1 MAIRVEPSAPV
12 PDLNRRCV
20 AHCTSGRLA
29 VSGTIRTGAG
39 PPPSAKIPPV
49 EDDSDWPML
58 AVKLNA
64 WEASKVA
71 EVLMNLAALIDADD
85 PDGLRNA
92 YGQRADQHLLTD
104 TQFVMLCH
112 PAYRSDERAEVASY
126 LRRISARVEGQLPD
140 EAPEV
145 GRRHDGPRH

>member
-1 MAIRVEPSAPV
+1 MAVPLRFSPV
-12 PDLNRRCV
+12 M
-20 AHCTSGRLA
+20 
-29 VSGTIRTGAG
+29 
-39 PPPSAKIPPV
+39 
-49 EDDSDWPML
+49 DDSDWPML
-58 AVKLNA
+58 AIKLNA

-71 EVLMNLAALIDADD
+71 EVLMSLAALIDADD
-85 PDGLRNA
+85 PDGLRDA

-145 GRRHDGPRH
+145 GRRHNGPRH